1 MKISTENC
9 LEKKKWSGTTG
20 GNCSQNSWKIPAKK
34 FTINVTVNAD
44 FLKINKYFWRSI
56 TTALTGYIYEHVS
69 RNNLFFPIP
78 VKVRFL

>member
-9 LEKKKWSGTTG
+9 LEKKSDLEQQVE
-20 GNCSQNSWKIPAKK
+20 NCSQNSWKIPTKK
-34 FTINVTVNAD
+34 FTINVTANAD
-44 FLKINKYFWRSI
+44 FLKINKYFWISI